1 MKITIFAVMA
11 FETALMTINSEMVF
25 MPIPTQEIDSILFI
39 ITVVNYSYSS
49 KWSFWSKLSLLKEMN
64 PTIRKVFIVYYYY
77 VLYAPLFFGIPRYDF
92 VGFVISLTYSWT
104 FLINIIGLGSE

>member
-1 MKITIFAVMA
+1 MAKCDKNLQSQVEIASFILIRIQSRLRESTKDRVAKI
-11 FETALMTINSEMVF
+11 
-25 MPIPTQEIDSILFI
+25 D
-39 ITVVNYSYSS
+39 
-49 KWSFWSKLSLLKEMN
+49 
-64 PTIRKVFIVYYYY
+64 

>member
-25 MPIPTQEIDSILFI
+25 MPIPTQENDLFLFI
-39 ITVVNYSYSS
+39 EIIVIV
-49 KWSFWSKLSLLKEMN
+49 KIDLFGQKISLFKEMN